1 MINELQ
7 FLKKEFQ
14 FSKKKEKK
22 GYKYNTIKYAYKKKY
37 KWNPFTFDKL

>member
-1 MINELQ
+1 MNYSSW
-7 FLKKEFQ
+7 KKN
-14 FSKKKEKK
+14 SNSVKKKEKK